1 MNSILTDHYLPGFA
15 TAALYALSALLLYRH
30 VSSTVPTDLNQESS
44 HGKTVWVI
52 ALVAAALHGWM
63 LIHSTFKSS
72 GINLAFF
79 NSLSVTAWFTVM
91 ITLLLNFTRPV
102 INLGLIQFPLASLI
116 LVLSIIFTSSNNTTV
131 QPETQWHVLISV
143 IAYALLTIAAAQALL
158 VSLQDKRLRHH
169 RPGGFLQALPPLAVM
184 ETVLLQLLLVTFI
197 MLTLALATG
206 FIFMD
211 DLFGQRL
218 VHKTTLSSIAWLL
231 LAVLLIGQWRWGW
244 RGQKT
249 AAMTMGAFVSLLLGY
264 FGSKFVIELVL
275 HQQG

>member
-1 MNSILTDHYLPGFA
+1 MNSILMDHYLPGIA
-15 TAALYALSALLLYRH
+15 AAALYALSALLLYRH
-30 VSSTVPTDLNQESS
+30 VGNREPAEQHQDSSN
-44 HGKTVWVI
+44 GKTVWGI

-63 LIHSTFKSS
+63 LIHSTFTTS

-102 INLGLIQFPLASLI
+102 INLGLIQFPLAALT
-116 LVLSIIFTSSNNTTV
+116 LVLSIFFTTASGTTV

-184 ETVLLQLLLVTFI
+184 ETVLLQLLLVTFL

-244 RGQKT
+244 RGQKA

-264 FGSKFVIELVL
+264 FGSKFVIELILDQNV
-275 HQQG
+275 

>member
-1 MNSILTDHYLPGFA
+1 MDHYLPGIA
-15 TAALYALSALLLYRH
+15 AAALYAVSALLLYRRVRRSEPDRH
-30 VSSTVPTDLNQESS
+30 QQGSSKGNE
-44 HGKTVWVI
+44 VWVI
-52 ALVAAALHGWM
+52 ALIAAALHGWM
-63 LIHSTFKSS
+63 LIHSTFSPS

-91 ITLLLNFTRPV
+91 ITLLLNITRPV
-102 INLGLIQFPLASLI
+102 INLGLIQFPLTALA
-116 LVLSIIFTSSNNTTV
+116 LVLSIIFTSNTSTTV

-158 VSLQDKRLRHH
+158 VSLQDKRLRDH

-184 ETVLLQLLLVTFI
+184 ETVLVQLLLVTFI
-197 MLTLALATG
+197 MLTLALGTG

-218 VHKTTLSSIAWLL
+218 VHKTVLSTVAWLL
-231 LAVLLIGQWRWGW
+231 LAVLLVGQWRWGW

-249 AAMTMGAFVSLLLGY
+249 AAITMGAFVSLLLGY
-264 FGSKFVIELVL
+264 FGSKFVIELIL
-275 HQQG
+275 DQSS